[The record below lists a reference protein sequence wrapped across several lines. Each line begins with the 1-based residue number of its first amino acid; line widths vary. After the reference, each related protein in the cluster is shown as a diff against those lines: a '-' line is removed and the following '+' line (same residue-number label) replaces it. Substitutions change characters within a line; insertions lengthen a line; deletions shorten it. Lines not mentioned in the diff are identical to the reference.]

1 MTCGQHRRCNQPI
14 QIRPRRC
21 ACAFGVSAGRANSSR
36 QMAEAMHLQQ
46 VAMDARDG
54 FRFCQSRAASGSAR
68 RRVKLARPLWGQ
80 IRRFKTPISGQLVGR
95 SIVGLNPMA
104 AKGFKRRSAPAPSDL
119 DRGFLSRSDCFLI
132 AVNFGHS
139 RIGRTIFRG
148 RAAVGTPHPPNSLTP
163 KMLSVGGAK

>member
-80 IRRFKTPISGQLVGR
+80 IRRFKTPISGQLVGC

>member
-1 MTCGQHRRCNQPI
+1 MTCGRHRRRNQPI

-46 VAMDARDG
+46 VAIDARDG

-68 RRVKLARPLWGQ
+68 RRIQLARPLWGL
-80 IRRFKTPISGQLVGR
+80 IRRFKTPISGQLVGC

-104 AKGFKRRSAPAPSDL
+104 AKGFNRRSARAPSDL

-132 AVNFGHS
+132 TVNFGHS

-148 RAAVGTPHPPNSLTP
+148 RAAVGTPHPPNSLTRAT
-163 KMLSVGGAK
+163 LFVGGSK

>member
-1 MTCGQHRRCNQPI
+1 MTCGQHRRRNQPI

-36 QMAEAMHLQQ
+36 PMAEAMRLQQ

-68 RRVKLARPLWGQ
+68 RRVKLARPLWGL
-80 IRRFKTPISGQLVGR
+80 IRRFKTPISGQLVGC

-104 AKGFKRRSAPAPSDL
+104 AKGFKRRSARAPSDHDPGL
-119 DRGFLSRSDCFLI
+119 LVSQRLLPNCGKLRPQPDRANEFPRAGGGGNTSSTQLPNTED
-132 AVNFGHS
+132 AVCWW
-139 RIGRTIFRG
+139 R
-148 RAAVGTPHPPNSLTP
+148 
-163 KMLSVGGAK
+163 